1 MLRWRW
7 RGTLFPSK
15 ERGLFLVEMQLSA
28 AEMLVDKEVGGMG
41 EDEQE
46 EGDEER
52 DQDGGIG
59 GEGKGGGE
67 SGKVG
72 DGGHVGET
80 DKHRRGLV
88 GETREGAML
97 LYHLPR

>member
-1 MLRWRW
+1 M
-7 RGTLFPSK
+7 
-15 ERGLFLVEMQLSA
+15 
-28 AEMLVDKEVGGMG
+28 DKEVDGMG
-41 EDEQE
+41 EDEEE

-59 GEGKGGGE
+59 WEGKGGGE
-67 SGKVG
+67 GGKVG

-88 GETREGAML
+88 GETGW
-97 LYHLPR
+97 PRLCYCIQAR

>member
-1 MLRWRW
+1 
-7 RGTLFPSK
+7 
-15 ERGLFLVEMQLSA
+15 
-28 AEMLVDKEVGGMG
+28 MG
-41 EDEQE
+41 DDEQE
-46 EGDEER
+46 EGDKER

-67 SGKVG
+67 GGKVG

-88 GETREGAML
+88 GETGEAEAML
-97 LYHLPR
+97 LYDHAR